1 MTKLSTTEAR
11 ENFGETL
18 NRVAYGKERV
28 VLTRAGKELVA
39 IVPVEDL
46 AAMEALEVKRDLRS
60 ARAALREAKKS
71 GTIPLARLKRDLGL

>member
-11 ENFGETL
+11 ENFSETVD
-18 NRVAYGKERV
+18 RVAYGKERV

-46 AAMEALEVKRDLRS
+46 AAMEALEVKRDLRN

-71 GTIPLARLKRDLGL
+71 GTIPLARLKHDLGL

>member
-1 MTKLSTTEAR
+1 MIKLSTTAAR
-11 ENFGETL
+11 EKFGDTV

-46 AAMEALEVKRDLRS
+46 AAMEALEVKRDLRG

-71 GTIPLARLKRDLGL
+71 GTISLERLKRDLDL